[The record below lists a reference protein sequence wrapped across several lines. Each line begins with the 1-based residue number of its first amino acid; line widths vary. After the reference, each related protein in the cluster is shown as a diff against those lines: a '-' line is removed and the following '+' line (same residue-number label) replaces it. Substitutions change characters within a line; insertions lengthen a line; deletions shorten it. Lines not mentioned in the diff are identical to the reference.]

1 MKKYKKMTAIELAEF
16 ILKAPFEKEVAF
28 AYDVYKENIQEEKL
42 TEDDLFG
49 WYGFK
54 KFDAMD
60 SMFVVINRYGGECLY
75 CFEVIDYEKGAEEHL
90 LDYFDEH
97 NFGEVVYVELEDD

>member
-1 MKKYKKMTAIELAEF
+1 MKKYKKMTAIELAEL
-16 ILKAPFEKEVAF
+16 ILETPFDKEIAF
-28 AYDVYKENIQEEKL
+28 AYDVYKEGILDGEL

-54 KFDAMD
+54 KLQAMG
-60 SMFVVINRYGGECLY
+60 SMFIVINRYGGECLY
-75 CFEVIDYEKGAEEHL
+75 CFEIVDYEKGAEEHL

-97 NFGEVVYVELEDD
+97 NLGEFVYVELED